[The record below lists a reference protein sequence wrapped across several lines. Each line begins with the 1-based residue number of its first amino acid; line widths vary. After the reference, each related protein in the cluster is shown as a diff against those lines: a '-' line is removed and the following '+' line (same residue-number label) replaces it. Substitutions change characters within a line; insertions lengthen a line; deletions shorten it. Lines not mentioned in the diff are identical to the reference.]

1 MKYELQHLHDMVS
14 EVFSANKV
22 QIATIAVYVLR
33 GEQFVEVLELACM
46 VYKTSHPP
54 SMAVYTHAILSNGT
68 ILRAGWNCKT
78 HKVKWV
84 FDVRVGWMRRR
95 HA

>member
-1 MKYELQHLHDMVS
+1 MVS

-33 GEQFVEVLELACM
+33 GEQFVEVLELKCM
-46 VYKTSHPP
+46 VYKTSYPP
-54 SMAVYTHAILSNGT
+54 GSDGTLLNCSTHAILSNGT

-78 HKVKWV
+78 HTVKWV

>member
-1 MKYELQHLHDMVS
+1 MVS

-46 VYKTSHPP
+46 LYKTSYPP
-54 SMAVYTHAILSNGT
+54 SMEVMEHCSVAHMRFFLMVPSCEPDGT
-68 ILRAGWNCKT
+68 AKHTR
-78 HKVKWV
+78 
-84 FDVRVGWMRRR
+84 
-95 HA
+95 